1 MLCPNCKRELK
12 DGEICE
18 CTKQIPDFTP
28 DNTVKASETSEAL
41 PESTE
46 NKPNEG
52 QKQRVHDTRPV
63 RTESKPPLWTDRAA
77 GSGDLPATTAPDKS
91 SFSVFK
97 KKENKERY
105 TNPYETKSE
114 PPVYKDDYFTEPEE
128 SLLTKYKAAPSF
140 LAGRQLLSSMPVLM
154 FDIAI
159 SLFLFYVVFFLS
171 EWMHPMLMLLCI
183 AGWMTY
189 FAGIK
194 SNKQNSLP
202 SVGGL
207 SLASGVAT
215 IMMIVWCIVFAILIL
230 LFGIGTI
237 KMLIDRGFGVGSPW
251 IMLLLLVISILLLA
265 VGIRYY
271 GAQSRAL
278 KTVKYIITGEASP
291 KRISAFPSVV
301 LIIFSCIQVASS
313 VGLILWLRTG
323 NVVNSIKGYYE
334 DYLNSINVSPSII
347 KTFNEAVEEMFTGSS
362 VTSLLLLY
370 CLLSVALNLSKA
382 AFFMRAAS
390 VLNQYTEIA

>member
-12 DGEICE
+12 DGEICN
-18 CTKQIPDFTP
+18 CTKQIPVMNQE
-28 DNTVKASETSEAL
+28 NTASASGTSEAL
-41 PESTE
+41 PENTE
-46 NKPNEG
+46 AKTEESPK
-52 QKQRVHDTRPV
+52 QKVHDARIV

-77 GSGDLPATTAPDKS
+77 GYNDLPTTTNPDKS
-91 SFSVFK
+91 AFSVFK
-97 KKENKERY
+97 KNENKQIAE
-105 TNPYETKSE
+105 NPYETKSE
-114 PPVYKDDYFTEPEE
+114 PPVYKDDYWNEPEE

-140 LAGRQLLSSMPVLM
+140 LAARQLLSSMPVLM
-154 FDIAI
+154 FNIAV

-171 EWMHPMLMLLCI
+171 EWMHPMLVLLCI

-189 FAGIK
+189 ITGIK
-194 SNKQNSLP
+194 SNKNNSLP

-215 IMMIVWCIVFAILIL
+215 IMMIVWCIIFGFLIL
-230 LFGIGTI
+230 LFSIGII
-237 KMLIDRGFGVGSPW
+237 KMLIDRGFSGSSPW
-251 IMLLLLVISILLLA
+251 ILLMLLVISILLLA

-271 GAQSRAL
+271 GAQARAL

-301 LIIFSCIQVASS
+301 LIIFSCIQAAST

-334 DYLNSINVSPSII
+334 DYMNSLNVSQSVI
-347 KTFNEAVEEMFTGSS
+347 KTLNEAIEEMFTGSS
-362 VTSLLLLY
+362 VSSLLLLY
-370 CLLSVALNLSKA
+370 CLLSVAFNLSKA
-382 AFFMRAAS
+382 SFFMKAAS
-390 VLNQYTEIA
+390 ALNQYTEI